1 MIEKLKNQFGIEGK
15 VGKLVQNFLCNRKQ
29 QILIEETTSEQ
40 SKVLSGSI
48 QGYVLGP
55 VLFLMYIRDISKD
68 VKANTKIFV
77 DDTKIKD
84 IIRNEADVE
93 KLQENLDKLYE
104 WQETNNMFFNGSK
117 FQILRYGPNE
127 DLKN

>member
-1 MIEKLKNQFGIEGK
+1 M
-15 VGKLVQNFLCNRKQ
+15 
-29 QILIEETTSEQ
+29 
-40 SKVLSGSI
+40 
-48 QGYVLGP
+48 GP

-84 IIRNEADVE
+84 LVRNEADVE

-104 WQETNNMFFNGSK
+104 WQETNNMLFNGS
-117 FQILRYGPNE
+117 
-127 DLKN
+127 